1 MSSMHSL
8 DLSPPATR
16 TQKRPLTLRT
26 IRSLLFFGTGSERRF
41 RTPVAIVLRTLV
53 ALSLIGIW
61 ELGAAMDWLD
71 PFFYSRPSA
80 IAEELVGWF
89 ASGYIWPH
97 IWATLS
103 ETLLGFVIGTLAG
116 VFVGFALG
124 RSLLFGDIFEPF
136 IAAFNGIPRI
146 ILAPLFLLWL
156 GLGIESKVAL
166 AVTVIFPIVFYAVF
180 SGIRE
185 VDQGLIDNAR
195 VMGAS
200 RRDIIWTVLM
210 PSALA
215 WIFSSLKVSVGFAIS
230 AAVVAEYMGAN
241 AGLGYVIADS
251 FAFFRATGGFAAM
264 LLLLVI
270 VAVLD
275 LMLGAL
281 SRRLMAWKI

>member
-1 MSSMHSL
+1 MTMHSP
-8 DLSPPATR
+8 DVQPIQPSENSTAR
-16 TQKRPLTLRT
+16 TMQY
-26 IRSLLFFGTGSERRF
+26 LLFVGTDAERRF
-41 RTPVAIVLRTLV
+41 RTSVAAVLQTLV
-53 ALSLIGIW
+53 AVLLVAVW
-61 ELGAAMDWLD
+61 EIGAAAGWLD

-80 IAEELVGWF
+80 IAGELIGWF
-89 ASGYIWPH
+89 ATGYIWPH

-103 ETLLGFVIGTLAG
+103 ETLLGFAIGTLAA
-116 VFVGFALG
+116 VIVGFALG
-124 RSLLFGDIFEPF
+124 RSFLFGDIFEPF

-146 ILAPLFLLWL
+146 ILAPLFLLWF

-166 AVTVIFPIVFYAVF
+166 VVTVIFPIVFYSVF

-185 VDQGLIDNAR
+185 ADQGLIDNAR

-200 RRDIIWTVLM
+200 RRDITWTVLM
-210 PSALA
+210 PSALS

-270 VAVLD
+270 VTVLN